1 MLKEWSILLT
11 LARLKKG
18 LTEVKLLELI
28 FVLPARANIEI
39 INREKP
45 NVSLYIGN
53 VAEFFWIGK
62 EYVKGEEVCSLNF
75 NREKNYFE
83 IVVE

>member
-1 MLKEWSILLT
+1 M
-11 LARLKKG
+11 
-18 LTEVKLLELI
+18 KLLELI
-28 FVLPARANIEI
+28 FVLSARANIVI

-45 NVSLYIGN
+45 NVPLYIGN
-53 VAEFFWIGK
+53 VEEFYWIGK

-83 IVVE
+83 IVVDE

>member
-1 MLKEWSILLT
+1 

-39 INREKP
+39 FDREKP

-53 VAEFFWIGK
+53 VEEFYWIGK
-62 EYVKGEEVCSLNF
+62 EQVKNKEVCSLSF

-83 IVVE
+83 IIVEE

>member
-1 MLKEWSILLT
+1 MLKEWCILLT

-18 LTEVKLLELI
+18 LTEMKLLELI
-28 FVLPARANIEI
+28 FVLPARANIVI

-53 VAEFFWIGK
+53 VEEFFWIGK

-75 NREKNYFE
+75 NREKNCFE
-83 IVVE
+83 VVVE